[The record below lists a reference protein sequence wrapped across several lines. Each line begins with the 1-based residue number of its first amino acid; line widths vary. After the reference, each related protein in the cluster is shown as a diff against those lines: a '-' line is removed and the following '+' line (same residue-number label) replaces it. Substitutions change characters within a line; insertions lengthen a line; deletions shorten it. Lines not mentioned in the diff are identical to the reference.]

1 MLDVGQLQD
10 HIQTLDKGD
19 ATARQ
24 QAIHALKQ
32 VEEQEWTAAPIKVM
46 NALVKALQN
55 QLLSGTKPPSNRQEI
70 ATVLGNMGSRAE
82 TAIPQLVE
90 LLQEGIPDGI
100 REAAA
105 AALGKMG
112 KEAKP
117 AVDALILLVSNR
129 RATLANKAV
138 RALSAIG
145 CSDHRVQAA
154 LGNLWLSPAQPSNI
168 QVQVAIALC
177 KLKID
182 ARGLVRSLTNTLMAS
197 QDASL
202 RKSAAE
208 ALAWCSKTDVDVVPA
223 LLTAALHDKD
233 EGVRQIAEA
242 GLDQLRLSHA
252 KAIHICATQL
262 KDSSYAETALRNSGQ
277 AAVPALIEA
286 LATDAPASR
295 EKAARIL
302 GCFGEAAAQAV
313 PALTATLRDKDLDV
327 RLAAAKAL
335 WNISKNPDLVIPVM
349 IELLEE
355 KWPASNDGGEAR
367 RRFLQAVIESLG
379 RIGLPAQAAIPALN
393 QKTKDKNRHIS
404 EAAQYARKTVAPVGT
419 NKAAATVRP

>member
-1 MLDVGQLQD
+1 MLDLGQLQD
-10 HIQTLDKGD
+10 HIQTLEKGE

-32 VEEQEWTAAPIKVM
+32 VEEQAWSAVPVKVM
-46 NALVKALQN
+46 NSLLKALQS
-55 QLLSGTKPPSNRQEI
+55 QLLSGAKPPSNRQEI
-70 ATVLGNMGSRAE
+70 ATVLGNLGPRAE
-82 TAIPQLVE
+82 PAVPQLVE

-105 AALGKMG
+105 AALGKIG
-112 KEAKP
+112 KDAKP
-117 AVDALILLVSNR
+117 AVDSLIVLITNR

-145 CSDHRVQAA
+145 CADHRVQTA
-154 LGNLWLSPAQPSNI
+154 LGNLWLSPAQPSNT

-197 QDASL
+197 QDSSL

-208 ALAWCSKTDVDVVPA
+208 ALAWCSKNDVDVVPA

-233 EGVRQIAEA
+233 EGVRQVAEA
-242 GLDQLRLSHA
+242 GLSQLRLSHA
-252 KAIHICATQL
+252 KAIQLCAAQL
-262 KDSSYAETALRNSGQ
+262 QDSSYAEPALRNSGQ
-277 AAVPALIEA
+277 TAVPALIEA
-286 LATDAPASR
+286 LEAEAPISR

-302 GCFGEAAAQAV
+302 GCFGETGAQAI
-313 PALTATLRDKDLDV
+313 PALTAALRDKNLDV

-335 WNISKNPDLVIPVM
+335 WNISKNPDLVIPVL
-349 IELLEE
+349 IGLLEE
-355 KWPASNDGGEAR
+355 KWPVANDGGEAR

-379 RIGLPAQAAIPALN
+379 RIGPPAKAAIPALT

-404 EAAQYARKTVAPVGT
+404 EAAQYALKTVAP
-419 NKAAATVRP
+419 AAAGKTAAAVRP